1 MSFSPDFSSVSAN
14 NWAVPTAASPTPAD
28 FPAQA
33 DAVPGDSTPALDT
46 YLPSAPL
53 LQQPEQDVYGNP
65 LPPQTEGLSDT
76 YTPSF
81 AQPDAT
87 TAQTAP
93 PITGHPLQTALATG
107 VGALAG
113 GTIGAVVKNTFFN
126 EDEAPKKEGT
136 KTQTKV
142 DATATKSGWKLEKA
156 SADGKAPETVID
168 KLGKK
173 YYTVEN
179 DAVKT
184 YELKTDGTPG
194 GPISPDPAKFTVT
207 SDGKSK
213 SRTLNGK
220 TETYTQH
227 PNNILEYTSS
237 ENHLWG
243 KSPIE
248 KKERFL
254 IDTANKVV
262 VEMKGEKILKVYDV
276 PANPEIDWTKPFLAI
291 GDRTKQLFGPEE
303 FKIDVLKN
311 KLKEFKTILSTE
323 ASDAFENSCRNS
335 QKGWGRNIGQ
345 GFVSMPYATGREFTA
360 LLVGT
365 QAKITKIANTEFS
378 NLPPTETGLI
388 ESLDLLKTVCGF
400 EPAKLIDKTKD
411 AADKAKE
418 WKLGEY
424 ALPVGLGVVVG
435 AGALFGLD
443 YWLQHRTPKKS
454 TEAELA

>member
-33 DAVPGDSTPALDT
+33 NAVPGDSTPALDT

-113 GTIGAVVKNTFFN
+113 GTIGGVVKNFAFN

-142 DATATKSGWKLEKA
+142 DATATKNGWKLEKA

-168 KLGKK
+168 TNQNRYYEVAGDKVSTFKWENGKK
-173 YYTVEN
+173 
-179 DAVKT
+179 
-184 YELKTDGTPG
+184 G
-194 GPISPDPAKFTVT
+194 GLISPDLAKFTVT
-207 SDGKSK
+207 SDGTK

-243 KSPIE
+243 ILPVK

-254 IDTANKVV
+254 IDKVNNIAV
-262 VEMKGEKILKVYDV
+262 SMKKDEIVDVFGLSVGADGKPSKLEELTLPVLEAKLSKLKSVLPEKEYKAY
-276 PANPEIDWTKPFLAI
+276 IDRLSFDGWDMLNFTPTSQ
-291 GDRTKQLFGPEE
+291 GQDRAVLS
-303 FKIDVLKN
+303 LKN
-311 KLKEFKTILSTE
+311 KVLTPLDEGGHIS
-323 ASDAFENSCRNS
+323 
-335 QKGWGRNIGQ
+335 
-345 GFVSMPYATGREFTA
+345 
-360 LLVGT
+360 
-365 QAKITKIANTEFS
+365 
-378 NLPPTETGLI
+378 
-388 ESLDLLKTVCGF
+388 SLDLLKTVCGF
-400 EPAKLIDKTKD
+400 EPAKLIEKTKD

-418 WKLGEY
+418 WKWGEY

>member
-33 DAVPGDSTPALDT
+33 NAVPGDSTPALDT

-113 GTIGAVVKNTFFN
+113 GTIGGVVKNFAFN

-136 KTQTKV
+136 PTFGKKGWAIVEAEGFHSDGKPKQIKDTTNDIIHQIEPNGTV
-142 DATATKSGWKLEKA
+142 KSLKNNVEIPANAPALNGEWKLESDVTITQDVK
-156 SADGKAPETVID
+156 DGLRTY
-168 KLGKK
+168 KK
-173 YYTVEN
+173 NTDNSIELTIAEWVPKHTKEN
-179 DAVKT
+179 LIV
-184 YELKTDGTPG
+184 
-194 GPISPDPAKFTVT
+194 V
-207 SDGKSK
+207 
-213 SRTLNGK
+213 
-220 TETYTQH
+220 Q
-227 PNNILEYTSS
+227 
-237 ENHLWG
+237 
-243 KSPIE
+243 
-248 KKERFL
+248 RFL
-254 IDTANKVV
+254 IKPADNIA
-262 VEMKGEKILKVYDV
+262 VELDDKGNILKLITNLDGKTVSCADKW
-276 PANPEIDWTKPFLAI
+276 AHFQGLDTTEAEAALSKINISSEKKAQFLTQRKPFFGWFNQKGGMREGSYCRDPKYLSKYTQEAF
-291 GDRTKQLFGPEE
+291 GELQTFVFDTKKAELTNKTTSGRYTSWDSLKKACEFKPATKAVEE
-303 FKIDVLKN
+303 FDFGKVAGK
-311 KLKEFKTILSTE
+311 F
-323 ASDAFENSCRNS
+323 
-335 QKGWGRNIGQ
+335 
-345 GFVSMPYATGREFTA
+345 
-360 LLVGT
+360 
-365 QAKITKIANTEFS
+365 
-378 NLPPTETGLI
+378 
-388 ESLDLLKTVCGF
+388 
-400 EPAKLIDKTKD
+400 
-411 AADKAKE
+411 
-418 WKLGEY
+418 

>member
-33 DAVPGDSTPALDT
+33 NAVPGDSTPALDT

-107 VGALAG
+107 VGALG
-113 GTIGAVVKNTFFN
+113 GGGIGWGVKNTFFN

-168 KLGKK
+168 TNQNRYYEVAGDKVSTFKWVNGKQG
-173 YYTVEN
+173 VE
-179 DAVKT
+179 
-184 YELKTDGTPG
+184 
-194 GPISPDPAKFTVT
+194 ISPDLAKFTVT
-207 SDGKSK
+207 SDGTK

-254 IDTANKVV
+254 IDTVNKVAV
-262 VEMKGEKILKVYDV
+262 SLKDNKIVNVFDLSIGTDAKPLEKPTL
-276 PANPEIDWTKPFLAI
+276 E
-291 GDRTKQLFGPEE
+291 
-303 FKIDVLKN
+303 VLEL
-311 KLKEFKTILSTE
+311 KLKALKPVLTNINSETYPEF
-323 ASDAFENSCRNS
+323 
-335 QKGWGRNIGQ
+335 IGQ
-345 GFVSMPYATGREFTA
+345 FVKDKKSNFMQLP
-360 LLVGT
+360 LLRVFR
-365 QAKITKIANTEFS
+365 ITPAPCITE
-378 NLPPTETGLI
+378 NK
-388 ESLDLLKTVCGF
+388 KTVWERLNPKIITELAGKDFTNLQLNEGGHISSLEQLKDACGF
-400 EPAKLIDKTKD
+400 KASELIDKTKD